1 MLICLG
7 GLVAARSVK
16 VVGQEGKQE
25 RAIEVRDS
33 WWNEL
38 REEIKTHARSL
49 DSSHVIGYTETTSIT
64 EEGVCVTL
72 VFPTDPSVDFEVT
85 VPSVDVS
92 HTTFFTGH
100 VPLEFEGGPE
110 GHGQHYLQT
119 MDGEDVEPINQV
131 RDHTRELAES

>member
-1 MLICLG
+1 MALY
-7 GLVAARSVK
+7 SVEDDTMGYLFRMQDA
-16 VVGQEGKQE
+16 VDDFM
-25 RAIEVRDS
+25 EVDD
-33 WWNEL
+33 NC
-38 REEIKTHARSL
+38 KTTVENGATL
-49 DSSHVIGYTETTSIT
+49 PTPT

-92 HTTFFTGH
+92 HTIFFTGH

-131 RDHTRELAES
+131 RDHTRELAER

>member
-1 MLICLG
+1 MQEFPPGMLICLG

-64 EEGVCVTL
+64 EEGVCVL
-72 VFPTDPSVDFEVT
+72 SA
-85 VPSVDVS
+85 
-92 HTTFFTGH
+92 TGNERH
-100 VPLEFEGGPE
+100 LRRQPARQYGGLTS
-110 GHGQHYLQT
+110 GFCF
-119 MDGEDVEPINQV
+119 
-131 RDHTRELAES
+131 